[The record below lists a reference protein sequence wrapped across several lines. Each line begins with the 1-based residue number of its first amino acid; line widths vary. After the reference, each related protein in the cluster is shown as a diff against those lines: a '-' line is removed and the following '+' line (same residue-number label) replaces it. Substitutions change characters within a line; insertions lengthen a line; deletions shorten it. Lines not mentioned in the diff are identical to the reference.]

1 MELLGLKLV
10 AFLLIFVAGVVGGL
24 LPWWLGTKSYRER
37 MTTLGLGFTSGIFLG
52 AGILHML
59 PESQDHFAELG
70 SDVHV
75 YAVLFVSLGFMLV
88 LFLEKVLVTVED
100 DDVIVTAGVSAYV
113 LIFVL
118 SVHSVI
124 TGISM
129 GLSSTAQQVM
139 LLILVISL
147 HKLFAAFAVG
157 MSFLSAEFSRQRY
170 LTLILFFSLMAP
182 LGIILGGLAASQFE
196 TSLTLRAEAVFDAL
210 AAGTFIYIA
219 TIDNMPKAFCCREDR
234 WMNFG
239 ALCLGFG
246 LMALLLLAE

>member
-1 MELLGLKLV
+1 
-10 AFLLIFVAGVVGGL
+10 
-24 LPWWLGTKSYRER
+24 
-37 MTTLGLGFTSGIFLG
+37 
-52 AGILHML
+52 
-59 PESQDHFAELG
+59 
-70 SDVHV
+70 
-75 YAVLFVSLGFMLV
+75 
-88 LFLEKVLVTVED
+88 
-100 DDVIVTAGVSAYV
+100 
-113 LIFVL
+113 
-118 SVHSVI
+118 
-124 TGISM
+124 M

-139 LLILVISL
+139 LLILVICL